1 MNIKLYNTTSPR
13 NKVTKTLSLVADI
26 NGEPHDI
33 VSETE
38 MSVRLTTGHLQG
50 VQGSNYC
57 YIADTGKY
65 YYISPNY
72 QIDNQ
77 SVVVYLKEDVLMSL
91 RTELLQQTC
100 TVAKNEFLSDAYL
113 YDDNYKIDAFSNIV
127 TKEFPQ
133 GFSGESMVL
142 LTTG

>member
-1 MNIKLYNTTSPR
+1 MNIKLYNTSSPR
-13 NKVTKTLSLVADI
+13 IKVNKTLNLIADI

-38 MSVRLTTGHLQG
+38 MSVRLTIGHLVG
-50 VQGSNYC
+50 VQGSNYA
-57 YIADTGKY
+57 YIASTGKY

-77 SVVVYLKEDVLMSL
+77 SVIVNLKEDVLMSL
-91 RTELLQQTC
+91 KTQLLAQTC
-100 TVAKNEFLSDAYL
+100 TISKNEFLSDAYL
-113 YDDNYKIDAFSNIV
+113 YDDNYKIDAFNKIV
-127 TKEFPQ
+127 TKEFSN
-133 GFSGESMVL
+133 GFDTESIVL